1 MKQDCVTAFVA
12 VSRNAARYGAREIRM
27 ATRNVF
33 LQAVLKI
40 LRVPRNENVASGK
53 AMKQR

>member
-1 MKQDCVTAFVA
+1 MQLKCEATDCVTAFVA

-40 LRVPRNENVASGK
+40 LRVPRNENVASG
-53 AMKQR
+53 